1 HACHTNEMPKMGGLL
16 KKMPITGYTML
27 FGCLAIIGAGVPF
40 LIGFSGYYS
49 KDAIIAQALSFQ
61 QHNPIHG
68 AVFFTAA
75 AGGAAMTA
83 FYMFRLWYM
92 TFAGEPRDHHVY
104 EHAHESPAVMVRPL
118 MVLAA
123 FALAA
128 GWKVPDGVPLL
139 GGLGIVNVLEQARP
153 AGETGSGVLLAALTY
168 PNEHASHA
176 TAIHVQAT
184 LYAFSTALGGFL
196 LATVFYGLRWLNPND
211 VRQQFAAVYRFLLNK
226 WYFDEL
232 YDALFVRPAHRV
244 AKFISGI
251 DRNLIDGLIDRL
263 ARWTRGLSDIDDLI
277 DRYLV
282 DGAVNLT
289 AGWIYSLGR
298 SLRAVQTGKLRQYVM
313 LIVIGT
319 VALTILINFAVAK

>member
-1 HACHTNEMPKMGGLL
+1 
-16 KKMPITGYTML
+16 
-27 FGCLAIIGAGVPF
+27 
-40 LIGFSGYYS
+40 
-49 KDAIIAQALSFQ
+49 
-61 QHNPIHG
+61 
-68 AVFFTAA
+68 
-75 AGGAAMTA
+75 
-83 FYMFRLWYM
+83 
-92 TFAGEPRDHHVY
+92 
-104 EHAHESPAVMVRPL
+104 
-118 MVLAA
+118 
-123 FALAA
+123 
-128 GWKVPDGVPLL
+128 GVPLL

-211 VRQQFAAVYRFLLNK
+211 IRQQFAAIYRFLLNK

-263 ARWTRGLSDIDDLI
+263 ARWTRGLSDVDDVI

-319 VALTILINFAVAK
+319 VALTILINFAAAK